1 MLKGI
6 TEFALARRPMILAV
20 LLVFF
25 GAGLY
30 AYTHLNIEAYPDPTP
45 PIVEI
50 ITQNPG
56 QSAEEIERYITIPV
70 EIALAGMPGLQFV
83 RSISLYGLSFI
94 RTQFSYDTT
103 YQFALQQVIN
113 RLTTVPNLPNNAQ
126 PTISPTSPVGEILRY
141 QLVGPPGVSVMDLKT
156 LQDWVLERRFK
167 TIPGVIDVV
176 GWGGLTKEYHVEVD
190 LNKLMAYNVTLPQV
204 MAAIS
209 NSNVNVGARTLS
221 IGAQAANVRGI
232 GLIASLEDMNNIVLT
247 QAGGTPV
254 FLRDV
259 AKAEIGNTPRL
270 GIAGRDGDSDI
281 VQGIVLMRR
290 GEKTR
295 EVLERVKAE
304 MARMQS
310 EGLLPP
316 GVQLVPFYDRGNL
329 VAVTTGTVL
338 HNLIMGI
345 LLVFVIQWVFLGDL
359 RSALIVSATIPCALF
374 FSTLLLVLRG
384 ESANLLSIGAIDFG
398 IIVDSTVIL
407 VENVFRHLRE
417 GGQALPQAH
426 PASGAGAPTTLTGK
440 ARTILLSAL
449 EVDKAIFFSAAIL
462 LAAFL
467 PLFTMQGVEGQ
478 IFAPM
483 AKTYG
488 YALLGALLTTFT
500 ISPVLS
506 AFLLPETFLERE
518 TVVVRVLRSGYV
530 VLLRGAIRHR
540 LLTMLV
546 ALGVLVGTALVLPR
560 LGTEF
565 LPKLEEG
572 NLWIRAS
579 LPPSISLEAGE
590 PAAARIRDILR
601 SYPEVITVITQ
612 HGRPDDGTDPAG
624 FYNLEIFAP
633 LKPFEDWPKGWTK
646 ERLVATLQEQL
657 AQEFPGVNF
666 NFSQYIQDNV
676 EEAVS
681 GVKGENSVKLFGRD
695 LTVLEAKAQE
705 IKAQLATVRGVQDLG
720 IFTVLG
726 QPNLLIRIDR
736 TRDARYGLAPGDVN
750 AVVQAAVGGQPVTTI
765 FEGERQI
772 PLVVRLL
779 PQYRQNIEAIKEIH
793 VASQL
798 DTQGTTAYVPLREL
812 AQITM
817 ETGASYIYREN
828 YARYIPI
835 KFSVRDRDLG
845 STISEA
851 QAKIAQHVAL
861 PSGYRIVWSGE
872 FGSLQEAKKRLAVI
886 VPLSLVLII
895 VLLYS
900 MFNSVRDSLLAL
912 AGIPFAVCG
921 GILGLY
927 LTGENLSVSAAVGF
941 ISLFGVAV
949 MAGILLLTYYN
960 QLREAAYPRVAAM
973 RRAAE
978 VRMRPMLMTALSACI
993 GLLPA
998 AMSHGIG
1005 SQVQRPLATVVVG
1018 GMFLAPVLIL
1028 VVVPVL
1034 CLVVLGAREEAA
1046 PPALVEVER

>member
-1 MLKGI
+1 
-6 TEFALARRPMILAV
+6 
-20 LLVFF
+20 
-25 GAGLY
+25 
-30 AYTHLNIEAYPDPTP
+30 
-45 PIVEI
+45 
-50 ITQNPG
+50 
-56 QSAEEIERYITIPV
+56 
-70 EIALAGMPGLQFV
+70 
-83 RSISLYGLSFI
+83 
-94 RTQFSYDTT
+94 
-103 YQFALQQVIN
+103 
-113 RLTTVPNLPNNAQ
+113 
-126 PTISPTSPVGEILRY
+126 
-141 QLVGPPGVSVMDLKT
+141 
-156 LQDWVLERRFK
+156 
-167 TIPGVIDVV
+167 
-176 GWGGLTKEYHVEVD
+176 
-190 LNKLMAYNVTLPQV
+190 
-204 MAAIS
+204 
-209 NSNVNVGARTLS
+209 
-221 IGAQAANVRGI
+221 
-232 GLIASLEDMNNIVLT
+232 
-247 QAGGTPV
+247 
-254 FLRDV
+254 
-259 AKAEIGNTPRL
+259 
-270 GIAGRDGDSDI
+270 
-281 VQGIVLMRR
+281 
-290 GEKTR
+290 
-295 EVLERVKAE
+295 
-304 MARMQS
+304 
-310 EGLLPP
+310 
-316 GVQLVPFYDRGNL
+316 
-329 VAVTTGTVL
+329 
-338 HNLIMGI
+338 
-345 LLVFVIQWVFLGDL
+345 
-359 RSALIVSATIPCALF
+359 
-374 FSTLLLVLRG
+374 
-384 ESANLLSIGAIDFG
+384 LLSIGAIDFG